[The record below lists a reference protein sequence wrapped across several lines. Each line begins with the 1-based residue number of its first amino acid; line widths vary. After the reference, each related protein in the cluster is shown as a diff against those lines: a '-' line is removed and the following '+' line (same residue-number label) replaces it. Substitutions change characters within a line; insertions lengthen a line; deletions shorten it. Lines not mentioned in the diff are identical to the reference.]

1 MLLAVLVYISAA
13 IMTFLQHNLQFVD
26 PVFKDKQIYLLLFL
40 SYPISFA
47 YYYAWTFFVNAS
59 GGSVWSARFVFF
71 GLSYL
76 IYPILTW
83 VLLQQSPFTIKNIL
97 CILLSIVILLIQYK
111 L

>member
-1 MLLAVLVYISAA
+1 MLLAIFVYIIGA
-13 IMTFLQHNLQFVD
+13 IMTFSQHNLQFVD
-26 PVFKDKQIYLLLFL
+26 PWFKDKQMYLLIIL

-47 YYYAWTFFVNAS
+47 YYYSWTFFVNAS

-83 VLLQQSPFTIKNIL
+83 ILLHQTPFTFKNLL
-97 CILLSIVILLIQYK
+97 CIFLSIVILLIQYK